1 MHETA
6 VEQVKEDVTLPDP
19 KATEAP
25 TEPESSKAT
34 PASPVDAVD
43 PEQQAPAADPAG
55 TSKAE
60 VGASDVEQSEAKEEV
75 KEEVPAEAT
84 ETHPK
89 SFKQSPWRLLPCSR
103 RLVGERFCHC
113 DFGLRFTQYD
123 LSTLTLPVG
132 HCECL
137 VFEKA

>member
-84 ETHPK
+84 ETPPEEFQAK
-89 SFKQSPWRLLPCSR
+89 PLEAASMQQKACW
-103 RLVGERFCHC
+103 ERFCHC